1 VLAFPLLLLI
11 TSGSTVAL
19 VIGMILALNIGVLG
33 LFSLESVTMAE
44 LFGARTRFTQ
54 LALAK
59 EIGGIL
65 ATAIGPVVAGH
76 THGGHRQLVADRR
89 DARRLLADHPRRH
102 RALPR
107 DARARPRRAGGRR
120 MRAVVVHSAG
130 DVRIDGRPD
139 PRPGAGEVLLAM
151 EWGGICGSDISYFR
165 HGATGTAV
173 LRHPLVLGHEVAG
186 RVAAVGPGV
195 DGISEGDAA
204 TVHPA
209 TLVGDPRLPDRIAG
223 RTNLHPCVRYFGSA
237 ALDPHTDGGFSEYRV
252 VRADQVRLLP
262 EGVSTEHGALAEPLG
277 VALHAVHRAGDVRGR
292 TVLVNG
298 AGPIGSLVVAAAKHR
313 GAAAVVASDVAA
325 PALAVAA
332 AMGADTTIDLT
343 DSALPEDVEV
353 VIEASGA
360 AAAIG
365 PVLRAT
371 ARGGTLVQVGNLP
384 GTAVSAVLG
393 DLVTRE
399 ITWVGSYRFV
409 DEIGDALHAMRD
421 GLDVSPVITHRF
433 PLDQAEQ
440 ALTTA
445 ADRSTGSS
453 KVLLDLGSSTLEP

>member
-1 VLAFPLLLLI
+1 
-11 TSGSTVAL
+11 
-19 VIGMILALNIGVLG
+19 
-33 LFSLESVTMAE
+33 
-44 LFGARTRFTQ
+44 
-54 LALAK
+54 
-59 EIGGIL
+59 
-65 ATAIGPVVAGH
+65 
-76 THGGHRQLVADRR
+76 
-89 DARRLLADHPRRH
+89 
-102 RALPR
+102 
-107 DARARPRRAGGRR
+107 
-120 MRAVVVHSAG
+120 MRAVVVHAAG
-130 DVRIDGRPD
+130 DVRVDERPD
-139 PRPGAGEVLLAM
+139 PRPGPGEVLLAM

-165 HGATGTAV
+165 HGSTGTAV
-173 LRHPLVLGHEVAG
+173 VRHPLVLGHEVAG
-186 RVAAVGPGV
+186 RVVAVGPDV
-195 DGISEGDAA
+195 DGIAEGDPA

-209 TLVGDPRLPDRIAG
+209 TVVGDPRLPDRIAG

-252 VRADQVRLLP
+252 VRADQVRALP
-262 EGVSTEHGALAEPLG
+262 DGVSTEHGALAEPLG

-298 AGPIGSLVVAAAKHR
+298 AGPIGSLAVAAAKHR
-313 GAAAVVASDVAA
+313 GAAAVMASDVAA

-343 DSALPEDVEV
+343 TSALPDDVEV

-384 GTAVSAVLG
+384 GSAVPAVLG

-409 DEIGDALHAMRD
+409 DEIDEALRAMSE

-433 PLDQAEQ
+433 PLTQAEK
-440 ALTTA
+440 ALRTA
-445 ADRSTGSS
+445 ADRKTGSS
-453 KVLLDLGSSTLEP
+453 KVLLNLTDSTMEP